1 MKTMRTLTC
10 LFLLLAFFAVIPQR
24 TARAGNFSLLAS
36 TGILKLD
43 DDQAWEKSYKTSE
56 GKFKI
61 RFRKLW
67 NASAKKKY
75 HLIVWWDGK
84 RIADGYCPKTASGYS
99 FNVFRDT
106 STDRIFFALETWGRV
121 VLMGYETAN
130 GRLEKYA
137 DSVDYYS
144 PLPNPELRLS
154 PSKDLM
160 LTFVGNGRQ
169 NPTRYQLF
177 WDEPKRW
184 FGYRDVTI
192 HPEAPSEEA
201 VYAEPDEGPYE
212 GTVWEAPSA
221 YEEPNAQEKATAYE
235 ELYYEEKTVV
245 NS

>member
-1 MKTMRTLTC
+1 M
-10 LFLLLAFFAVIPQR
+10 LLLFNSFC
-24 TARAGNFSLLAS
+24 
-36 TGILKLD
+36 K
-43 DDQAWEKSYKTSE
+43 

-61 RFRKLW
+61 RFRNLW

-99 FNVFRDT
+99 FNVFRDKQ
-106 STDRIFFALETWGRV
+106 TDRIFFALETWGRV
-121 VLMGYETAN
+121 VLMGYETQN

-154 PSKDLM
+154 PGKDLM
-160 LTFVGNGRQ
+160 LTFVGNGHE

-177 WDEPKRW
+177 WDEQARW
-184 FGYRDVTI
+184 FGYRDITI
-192 HPEAPSEEA
+192 HPAAPSEDE
-201 VYAEPDEGPYE
+201 VYVEPEEESYE

-221 YEEPNAQEKATAYE
+221 YEGPNAQEKAVNYE